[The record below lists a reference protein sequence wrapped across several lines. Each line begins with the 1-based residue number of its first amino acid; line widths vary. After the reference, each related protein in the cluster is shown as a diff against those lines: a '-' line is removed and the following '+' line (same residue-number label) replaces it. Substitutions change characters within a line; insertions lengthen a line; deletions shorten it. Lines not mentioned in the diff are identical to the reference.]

1 MVAEMITK
9 IGIPSDAELFLRVI
23 VASVL
28 GYMIGY
34 ERKNR
39 DKSAGMR
46 THAIVALGAALMMVV
61 SKYGFYDVEKVDSSR
76 VAAQIVSGV
85 GFLGAGVIF
94 VRNNTV
100 SGLTTAAGLWTTAGV
115 GMAVGAGKYGIGVCA
130 GILVVAIQ
138 EILHRT
144 SFLTAEPIRGFL
156 KMTCTDYENVIAD
169 IQMHFSEEKV
179 KISNLKVGK
188 GKNGTKIELEV
199 VYPPLYDKNAMLL
212 KFDQPE
218 EIIDFV
224 RIMNRYECDAD
235 VKYGSMVVDAKS
247 IVGVLSLA
255 RSKTVEVILHTDE
268 CQNLLDE
275 IAQFAA

>member
-94 VRNNTV
+94 DYSSGTV
-100 SGLTTAAGLWTTAGV
+100 DHSWRGNGSGS
-115 GMAVGAGKYGIGVCA
+115 
-130 GILVVAIQ
+130 
-138 EILHRT
+138 R
-144 SFLTAEPIRGFL
+144 
-156 KMTCTDYENVIAD
+156 
-169 IQMHFSEEKV
+169 KV
-179 KISNLKVGK
+179 WYWCL
-188 GKNGTKIELEV
+188 
-199 VYPPLYDKNAMLL
+199 
-212 KFDQPE
+212 
-218 EIIDFV
+218 
-224 RIMNRYECDAD
+224 RRYT
-235 VKYGSMVVDAKS
+235 GSSDPGDPS
-247 IVGVLSLA
+247 
-255 RSKTVEVILHTDE
+255 
-268 CQNLLDE
+268 QNL
-275 IAQFAA
+275 FPYGRTHTGFS

>member
-115 GMAVGAGKYGIGVCA
+115 GMAVGAGKYGIGVC
-130 GILVVAIQ
+130 G
-138 EILHRT
+138 
-144 SFLTAEPIRGFL
+144 GFL
-156 KMTCTDYENVIAD
+156 KMTCTDYENVIVD
-169 IQMHFSEEKV
+169 IQTHFSEEKV

-212 KFDQPE
+212 KLAADE
-218 EIIDFV
+218 
-224 RIMNRYECDAD
+224 RIT
-235 VKYGSMVVDAKS
+235 GIS
-247 IVGVLSLA
+247 G
-255 RSKTVEVILHTDE
+255 
-268 CQNLLDE
+268 
-275 IAQFAA
+275 

>member
-169 IQMHFSEEKV
+169 IQMHFQKKGQDFKSEGGKRQEWYKDRTGSS
-179 KISNLKVGK
+179 ISAF
-188 GKNGTKIELEV
+188 I
-199 VYPPLYDKNAMLL
+199 
-212 KFDQPE
+212 
-218 EIIDFV
+218 
-224 RIMNRYECDAD
+224 
-235 VKYGSMVVDAKS
+235 
-247 IVGVLSLA
+247 
-255 RSKTVEVILHTDE
+255 
-268 CQNLLDE
+268 
-275 IAQFAA
+275 

>member
-94 VRNNTV
+94 VRNGADDADNTADGGDFV
-100 SGLTTAAGLWTTAGV
+100 ADLDGAAHGSILLVLALLRQVDQDDHEHDDKDHRQEAQQHFSRGS
-115 GMAVGAGKYGIGVCA
+115 CA
-130 GILVVAIQ
+130 GGGIQ
-138 EILHRT
+138 KLDH
-144 SFLTAEPIRGFL
+144 S
-156 KMTCTDYENVIAD
+156 
-169 IQMHFSEEKV
+169 
-179 KISNLKVGK
+179 
-188 GKNGTKIELEV
+188 
-199 VYPPLYDKNAMLL
+199 
-212 KFDQPE
+212 
-218 EIIDFV
+218 
-224 RIMNRYECDAD
+224 
-235 VKYGSMVVDAKS
+235 KY
-247 IVGVLSLA
+247 
-255 RSKTVEVILHTDE
+255 TP
-268 CQNLLDE
+268 
-275 IAQFAA
+275 

>member
-46 THAIVALGAALMMVV
+46 THAIVALGAALMMV
-61 SKYGFYDVEKVDSSR
+61 
-76 VAAQIVSGV
+76 VSGV

-212 KFDQPE
+212 KLAADE
-218 EIIDFV
+218 
-224 RIMNRYECDAD
+224 RIT
-235 VKYGSMVVDAKS
+235 GIS
-247 IVGVLSLA
+247 G
-255 RSKTVEVILHTDE
+255 
-268 CQNLLDE
+268 
-275 IAQFAA
+275 

>member
-9 IGIPSDAELFLRVI
+9 IGIPADAELFLRVI
-23 VASVL
+23 VASIL

-115 GMAVGAGKYGIGVCA
+115 GMAVSRKIWHWCLRRYPGSGDPGDPSQNFFPYCGA
-130 GILVVAIQ
+130 
-138 EILHRT
+138 
-144 SFLTAEPIRGFL
+144 
-156 KMTCTDYENVIAD
+156 
-169 IQMHFSEEKV
+169 
-179 KISNLKVGK
+179 
-188 GKNGTKIELEV
+188 
-199 VYPPLYDKNAMLL
+199 
-212 KFDQPE
+212 DQ
-218 EIIDFV
+218 
-224 RIMNRYECDAD
+224 R
-235 VKYGSMVVDAKS
+235 
-247 IVGVLSLA
+247 LS
-255 RSKTVEVILHTDE
+255 
-268 CQNLLDE
+268 
-275 IAQFAA
+275 

>member
-115 GMAVGAGKYGIGVCA
+115 GMARTRNSMIAVFFIFGVAYSFVPEFSGVSVSSSSSESKSRLGASSARRSTIS
-130 GILVVAIQ
+130 
-138 EILHRT
+138 RS
-144 SFLTAEPIRGFL
+144 SFR
-156 KMTCTDYENVIAD
+156 
-169 IQMHFSEEKV
+169 
-179 KISNLKVGK
+179 
-188 GKNGTKIELEV
+188 
-199 VYPPLYDKNAMLL
+199 
-212 KFDQPE
+212 
-218 EIIDFV
+218 
-224 RIMNRYECDAD
+224 
-235 VKYGSMVVDAKS
+235 SMFQ
-247 IVGVLSLA
+247 VL
-255 RSKTVEVILHTDE
+255 
-268 CQNLLDE
+268 
-275 IAQFAA
+275 FM